1 MKRLAQFL
9 LVLLF
14 PVSIITMIGV
24 ISLYLDYVTS
34 LTFYEV
40 SGHPVTWIV
49 SLIVVIIAY
58 VQSSPEEDNSSE
70 RIEDTYAWE
79 DDKIKDTR
87 GY

>member
-1 MKRLAQFL
+1 MKSLAQFL

-14 PVSIITMIGV
+14 PVSIITLIGV

-34 LTFYEV
+34 LTLYEV
-40 SGHPVTWIV
+40 SEHPITWIV
-49 SLIVVIIAY
+49 SLVVVIIAY
-58 VQSSPEEDNSSE
+58 VQSSPEEDNSSK
-70 RIEDTYAWE
+70 RIKDTYAWE

>member
-1 MKRLAQFL
+1 MKRLKQFL

-34 LTFYEV
+34 LTLYEV
-40 SGHPVTWIV
+40 SEHPLTWVV

-58 VQSSPEEDNSSE
+58 VQSSPEEDNSSK
-70 RIEDTYAWE
+70 RIEDTLV
-79 DDKIKDTR
+79 
-87 GY
+87 